1 MGEYKAPFI
10 VVEIETSKF
19 DLKSKEI
26 TRLSKLSQETHFS
39 KILEAKVD
47 INYKVAKLLTNAL
60 DWQVNFNAYKSG
72 KQSLMIPVR
81 RDPTSKVEKTIE
93 HVPIEK
99 IVEDLQTVA
108 PQIMTPATPIAPPE
122 TYPIKKMTSYPEVL
136 LVSYSDIKN
145 CMQEKL
151 GFRVEDVKMEEM
163 AIAAIKK
170 ILHKGD
176 NKKFYKF
183 IIVDL
188 DEVSI
193 IIERFGRSIKALL
206 SEAGISPSDVSLI
219 AVSSTPSEK

>member
-1 MGEYKAPFI
+1 M
-10 VVEIETSKF
+10 
-19 DLKSKEI
+19 
-26 TRLSKLSQETHFS
+26 
-39 KILEAKVD
+39 
-47 INYKVAKLLTNAL
+47 AKLLTNAL

-99 IVEDLQTVA
+99 IVQDLQTVA
-108 PQIMTPATPIAPPE
+108 PGTPLPLPE
-122 TYPIKKMTSYPEVL
+122 TYPLKKMLAYPEVL
-136 LVSYSDIKN
+136 LVSYSDLKA

-151 GFRVEDVKMEEM
+151 GYKVEDTKMEEM

-170 ILHKGD
+170 VLQKGD
-176 NKKFYKF
+176 NKKFFKY
-183 IIVDL
+183 IVVDL

-206 SEAGISPSDVSLI
+206 SEAGIPPSDVVLI